1 MNIQIKDRLYDEFL
15 KEPTKDNFCEF
26 VKNNC
31 GEFNEVDYKK
41 TWPDKGKLAKI
52 IFGDGKF
59 TWRNYYYWGGRAV

>member
-41 TWPDKGKLAKI
+41 TWPDKGWQIHMEELLLLGWKSSLMEK
-52 IFGDGKF
+52 
-59 TWRNYYYWGGRAV
+59 